1 MFFFLSGPPQALT
14 LRPEPRGLSVPQGK
28 VMVLFSLD
36 LGARCHPLLEVLPH
50 KPLGIESLTPSVI
63 SLSLFF
69 LQPQLAPDSPWPCSV
84 PESLAG
90 RAFPE
95 TEFQTGQVEGATG
108 GCHAG
113 DAGGTGEAAILG
125 LLRALAAVACL

>member
-1 MFFFLSGPPQALT
+1 
-14 LRPEPRGLSVPQGK
+14 
-28 VMVLFSLD
+28 MVLFSLD
-36 LGARCHPLLEVLPH
+36 LGAPCHPLLEVLPH

-63 SLSLFF
+63 SLSLSSYSPS
-69 LQPQLAPDSPWPCSV
+69 LPQTLYGLCSV

-95 TEFQTGQVEGATG
+95 AEFQTRQVEGATG

-113 DAGGTGEAAILG
+113 EAGSTGEAAILG
-125 LLRALAAVACL
+125 MLRALAAVACL

>member
-1 MFFFLSGPPQALT
+1 MFFLSGPPQALT

-36 LGARCHPLLEVLPH
+36 LGAPFHPLLEVLPH

-69 LQPQLAPDSPWPCSV
+69 LQPQLAQTLYGLAL
-84 PESLAG
+84 SLRVWQEGPFPRQSFRPG
-90 RAFPE
+90 RWK
-95 TEFQTGQVEGATG
+95 GQQ
-108 GCHAG
+108 
-113 DAGGTGEAAILG
+113 EAAMLG
-125 LLRALAAVACL
+125 KLGALARLPSWGC